1 MEWCVFW
8 GALRAGRLERGRAAE
23 YARYTRHM
31 TMPRDTALPMLGG
44 ISPAQFMARHWQ
56 KRPLFAAGA
65 VPQAAGVVD
74 VETLFD
80 LAQHP
85 EAQTRRIARKG
96 DAWTVDHGPLR
107 PRQLAAKGVWTVLV
121 QGINHFLPA
130 ADALLRCFAFIPYTR
145 LDDVMA
151 SYATQGGGVGP
162 HYDSYD
168 VFLIQAQGTRRW
180 QISGQ
185 TDRALLPDQPLKLM
199 ADFRAEQTF
208 ECHPGD
214 LLYLPPG
221 YAHDGVALDDCITLS
236 VGFRAP
242 SHTELGREFLF
253 WLAERTALPGLYA
266 DPGSE
271 PAEDPALV
279 DTGLVQ
285 RVAEVLRGIR
295 WDDAAVSAFLCQYLS
310 EPKPHVVFDPP
321 EDALTIAAFVR
332 AAQRH
337 GVALD
342 LQTLMLH
349 DGQRVFCNGE
359 PLAVPADLLPALQR
373 LAMRRYLEAGEL
385 ERQVA
390 EHLHPL
396 YLSGSLH
403 LAEPVP

>member
-1 MEWCVFW
+1 
-8 GALRAGRLERGRAAE
+8 
-23 YARYTRHM
+23 
-31 TMPRDTALPMLGG
+31 MPRDTALPMLGG

-65 VPQAAGVVD
+65 VPQAAGVVG

-168 VFLIQAQGTRRW
+168 VFLIQAHGTRRW

-185 TDRALLPDQPLKLM
+185 PDRELLPEQPLKLM
-199 ADFRAEQTF
+199 ADLRAEQTF
-208 ECHPGD
+208 DCRPGD

-253 WLAERTALPGLYA
+253 WLADRVDLPGLYA
-266 DPGSE
+266 DPDLA
-271 PAEDPALV
+271 PADDPALLDDGMV
-279 DTGLVQ
+279 R
-285 RVAEVLRGIR
+285 RVSAVLQGIR
-295 WDDAAVSAFLCQYLS
+295 WDDAGVAGFLCQYLS

-321 EDALTIAAFVR
+321 EDALGAAAFAR
-332 AAQRH
+332 AARRH

-349 DGQRVFCNGE
+349 HAGRVFCNGE
-359 PLAVPADLLPALQR
+359 MLVAAGDLRPALCRLASRRFLEGGDISADLADCLYPL
-373 LAMRRYLEAGEL
+373 YEAG
-385 ERQVA
+385 Q
-390 EHLHPL
+390 
-396 YLSGSLH
+396 LH

>member
-1 MEWCVFW
+1 MRV
-8 GALRAGRLERGRAAE
+8 RGRAAE
-23 YARYTRHM
+23 YARYTRLM
-31 TMPRDTALPMLGG
+31 TMPQDTALPLLGG
-44 ISPAQFMARHWQ
+44 ISTARFMAAHWQ
-56 KRPLFAAGA
+56 KQPLFVAGG
-65 VPQAAGVVD
+65 VPEAAGVID

-130 ADALLRCFAFIPYTR
+130 ADALLRRFAFIPYTR

-151 SYATQGGGVGP
+151 SYATPGGGVGP

-208 ECHPGD
+208 DCRPGD

-221 YAHDGVALDDCITLS
+221 YAHDGVAMGDCITLS

-242 SHTELGREFLF
+242 SHAELGREFLF
-253 WLAERTALPGLYA
+253 WLAERVDLPGLYA
-266 DPGSE
+266 DPGLE
-271 PAEDPALV
+271 PAADPALV
-279 DTGLVQ
+279 DAGLVR

-295 WDDAAVSAFLCQYLS
+295 WDDTAIVAFLGQYLS

-321 EDALTIAAFVR
+321 DDPLGGAAFAR

-349 DGQRVFCNGE
+349 DGDRVFCNGE
-359 PLAVPADLLPALQR
+359 AVTVPADLRPALCR
-373 LAMRRYLEAGEL
+373 LAGRRFLEA
-385 ERQVA
+385 A
-390 EHLHPL
+390 EVSRALADTLYPFYEAGHLHI
-396 YLSGSLH
+396 
-403 LAEPVP
+403 AEPAA